1 MSWTITHRCFQ
12 VALCFTL
19 CSLARGLAAEERLI
33 FVSSFAAGDKGAI
46 QAYRLDLETGALQ
59 TAVRTSGIEHP
70 FFLALNPQHT
80 RLYSI
85 HAPGQFGGKSNE
97 FVAAYEVVGDQGEL
111 KPLNR
116 QSTRGT
122 SSCYVEVDPTGKSL
136 VVANYSS
143 GSVASL
149 PVRADGSLG
158 EVVTFVQ
165 HEGSSVNP
173 ERQEGPHAHCAVIK
187 GDRMYA
193 ADLGL
198 DKILCYQL
206 DAKSQLTPALQPF
219 ARTIPGAGP
228 RHLTFHPDGHHLYVI
243 NELANSIMLFDFAT
257 DTGILIER
265 QTISTLPPDF
275 QGTSYCADVKV
286 TSDGKFVYGTNRG
299 HDSLAIYRTKTDKSL
314 SLVAIIPSH
323 GEQPQNLAITP
334 DGKWLL
340 CANMG
345 GNLAVFRINADTGE
359 LTLAGEPTPQTSPA
373 CIMIR

>member
-1 MSWTITHRCFQ
+1 MLLTVAHCPFR
-12 VALCFTL
+12 VALCLTI
-19 CSLARGLAAEERLI
+19 CGLACELPAEERIL
-33 FVSSFAAGDKGAI
+33 FVSSFAAGDQGGI
-46 QAYRLDLETGALQ
+46 QAYRLDVETGTLRPAAQ
-59 TAVRTSGIEHP
+59 NKGMEHP
-70 FFLALNPQHT
+70 FFLALDPQHKY
-80 RLYSI
+80 LYSI
-85 HAPGQFGGKSNE
+85 HAPGEFGGKSDE
-97 FVAAYEVVGDQGEL
+97 FVAAYEILGGQGEL

-116 QSTRGT
+116 QSTRGK
-122 SSCYVEVDPTGKSL
+122 SSCYLEVDATGKSL

-149 PVRADGSLG
+149 PIRADGSLG

-165 HEGSSVNP
+165 HEGTSVNP
-173 ERQEGPHAHCAVIK
+173 DRQEGPHAHCAVIK
-187 GDRMYA
+187 GDRMFA

-243 NELANSIMLFDFAT
+243 NELANSITLFDFAA
-257 DTGILIER
+257 DTGILIES

-286 TSDGKFVYGTNRG
+286 TPDGKFVYGTNRG
-299 HDSLAIYRTKTDKSL
+299 HDSLAIYRTDNDKSL
-314 SLVAIIPSH
+314 SLVAIVPSH
-323 GEQPQNLAITP
+323 GEQPQNLAVTP

-345 GNLAVFRINADTGE
+345 GNLAVFRINSDTGE

>member
-1 MSWTITHRCFQ
+1 MFCTVARRPVR
-12 VALCFTL
+12 VALCLVICGLTCGL
-19 CSLARGLAAEERLI
+19 CAEERVI
-33 FVSSFAAGDKGAI
+33 FVSSFAAGNQGAI
-46 QAYRLDLETGALQ
+46 QAYQLNLETGALRPS
-59 TAVRTSGIEHP
+59 ARTTGIEHP

-85 HAPGQFGGKSNE
+85 HAPGQFGGKSDE
-97 FVAAYEVVGDQGEL
+97 FVAAYDVIGDQGEL
-111 KPLNR
+111 KLLNR

-122 SSCYVEVDPTGKSL
+122 SSCYVEVDATGKSL

-149 PVRADGSLG
+149 PIRADGSLG

-165 HEGSSVNP
+165 HEGASVNP

-187 GDRMYA
+187 GDHMYA

-198 DKILCYQL
+198 DKILCYRL
-206 DAKSQLTPALQPF
+206 DAQSRLTLAPQPF

-243 NELANSIMLFDFAT
+243 NELANSITLFDFAP
-257 DTGILIER
+257 DSDFLIER
-265 QTISTLPPDF
+265 QTISTLPTDF
-275 QGTSYCADVKV
+275 RGTSYCADVKV
-286 TSDGKFVYGTNRG
+286 TPDGKFVYGTNRG
-299 HDSLAIYRTKTDKSL
+299 HDSLAIFRTETDKSL
-314 SLVAIIPSH
+314 SLVAIVPSH

-345 GNLAVFRINADTGE
+345 GNLAVFRINSDTGE
-359 LTLAGEPTPQTSPA
+359 LTLAGEPTLQTSPA

>member
-1 MSWTITHRCFQ
+1 MSFTAPQHRFP
-12 VALCFTL
+12 VVLCLTL
-19 CSLARGLAAEERLI
+19 CSLTGGLQAAERLV
-33 FVSSFAAGDKGAI
+33 FVSSFAAGDEGAI
-46 QAYRLDLETGALQ
+46 QAYQLDLETGALQ
-59 TAVRTSGIEHP
+59 PAARTTGIEHP

-97 FVAAYEVVGDQGEL
+97 FVAAYDVIGDQGEL
-111 KPLNR
+111 KLLNR

-122 SSCYVEVDPTGKSL
+122 SSCYVEVDASGKSL

-149 PVRADGSLG
+149 PILANGSLG

-165 HEGSSVNP
+165 HEGTSVNP
-173 ERQEGPHAHCAVIK
+173 ERQEGPHAHCAVLK

-206 DAKSQLTPALQPF
+206 DAQSQLTPALQPF

-228 RHLTFHPDGHHLYVI
+228 RHLTFHPDGHHMYVI
-243 NELANSIMLFDFAT
+243 NELANSITLFDFAP

-265 QTISTLPPDF
+265 QTISTLPTDF
-275 QGTSYCADVKV
+275 QGKSYCADVKV
-286 TSDGKFVYGTNRG
+286 TPDGKFVYGTNRG
-299 HDSLAIYRTKTDKSL
+299 HDSLAIFRTETDKSL
-314 SLVAIIPSH
+314 SLVAIVPSH

-345 GNLAVFRINADTGE
+345 GNLAVFRIHAETGE
-359 LTLAGEPTPQTSPA
+359 LTLTGEPTPQTSPA